1 MKALVKAKSEIGLV
15 LSEVDKPSIGPK
27 DVLIRVKT
35 TSICGTDLHI
45 WNWDNWAQS
54 AIKTPMTIG
63 HEFMGVIDQIG
74 SNVKGLNVG
83 DRVSVESHIAGT
95 RSRNAK
101 AGKLH
106 LDPDTVN
113 LGVDRDGAF
122 AEYVSVPETNV
133 VPLPDS
139 VGDELGAIL
148 DPFGNAVHATLSFDL
163 VGEDVLI
170 TGAGPIGIM
179 SAAIAQHIGARRVLL
194 TDINNE
200 RLTLAQRVCNVETV
214 NPTEQSIADKMS
226 AMGLKEGFDVGLEMS
241 GSELALKEMV
251 ENMIM
256 GGKVALL
263 GLPSNEIS
271 LDLSKVIFK
280 ALNIKAFILSA
291 LKITF
296 DRSKE
301 ISLLGKP
308 SKATL
313 PPMIIFSTISLRA
326 NSDPDISKPTSN
338 PSLRPI
344 ADILSAMDCS
354 VGLTVSTL
362 QTLCAK
368 VNLSLFISVN
378 STLLAPI
385 C

>member
-15 LSEVDKPSIGPK
+15 LSEVDKPSIGSK

-74 SNVKGLNVG
+74 SDVRGLNVG

-95 RSRNAK
+95 KSRNAK

-113 LGVDRDGAF
+113 LGVDRNGAF

-148 DPFGNAVHATLSFDL
+148 DPFGNAVHAALSFDL

-200 RLTLAQRVCNVETV
+200 RLALAKRVCNVETI

-226 AMGLKEGFDVGLEMS
+226 AMGLKEGFDIGLEMS

-280 ALNIKAFILSA
+280 ALNIKAIYGREIFETWYKGLA
-291 LKITF
+291 LLESGLDIKNIITHNF
-296 DRSKE
+296 EYSDFEKAFA
-301 ISLLGKP
+301 LLNDGK
-308 SKATL
+308 A
-313 PPMIIFSTISLRA
+313 
-326 NSDPDISKPTSN
+326 
-338 PSLRPI
+338 
-344 ADILSAMDCS
+344 
-354 VGLTVSTL
+354 G
-362 QTLCAK
+362 K
-368 VNLSLFISVN
+368 VVLHWS
-378 STLLAPI
+378 
-385 C
+385 

>member
-45 WNWDNWAQS
+45 WNWDDWAQS

-63 HEFMGVIDQIG
+63 HEFMGVVDQIG
-74 SNVKGLNVG
+74 SDVKGLNVG

-113 LGVDRDGAF
+113 LGVDRNGAF

-194 TDINNE
+194 TDISNE
-200 RLTLAQRVCNVETV
+200 RLALAQKVCNVETV
-214 NPTEQSIADKMS
+214 NPTEQSILDKMS

-251 ENMIM
+251 DNMIM

-280 ALNIKAFILSA
+280 ALNIKAIYGREIFETWYKGLA
-291 LKITF
+291 LLESGLDIKNIITHNF
-296 DRSKE
+296 EYSDFEKAFA
-301 ISLLGKP
+301 LLNDGK
-308 SKATL
+308 A
-313 PPMIIFSTISLRA
+313 
-326 NSDPDISKPTSN
+326 
-338 PSLRPI
+338 
-344 ADILSAMDCS
+344 
-354 VGLTVSTL
+354 G
-362 QTLCAK
+362 K
-368 VNLSLFISVN
+368 VVLHWS
-378 STLLAPI
+378 
-385 C
+385 